1 MCRCAESLAK
11 ALLLLQNKETQAPS
25 CVHLAPGEKERLQNR
40 VTTVKLPGGAIL
52 GRGTLPCPPTSSKQ
66 VGQSAAVLSNEKSK
80 PSSHIRSKTHSTSR
94 PVAKLSA
101 VVGGTPGVTCA
112 FHGLGRTQSDSLLHP
127 APRSPARPGYMGHAA
142 PRRRH
147 LQVARKG
154 CKLACLFVSPSPEP
168 PVDRT
173 KVLAVLQLLLKPCC
187 PQLVG

>member
-52 GRGTLPCPPTSSKQ
+52 GRGTVPCPPTSSKH

-112 FHGLGRTQSDSLLHP
+112 FHGLGRTQSDSPLHP
-127 APRSPARPGYMGHAA
+127 APRSPAWLHG
-142 PRRRH
+142 
-147 LQVARKG
+147 ARCPSPQTPAGCTKSG

-173 KVLAVLQLLLKPCC
+173 EVLAVLQLLLKPCC